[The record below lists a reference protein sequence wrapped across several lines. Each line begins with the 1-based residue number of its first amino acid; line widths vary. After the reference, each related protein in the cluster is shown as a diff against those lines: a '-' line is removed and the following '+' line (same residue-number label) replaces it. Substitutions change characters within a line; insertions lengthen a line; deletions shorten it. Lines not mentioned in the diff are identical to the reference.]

1 MLAAGAPQHTP
12 FMADESMQGLG
23 LHSLTYTL
31 PAYMDYAQQVATL
44 TKTLKKQGKAY
55 LNGESRPFCKMLE
68 LGQVQA
74 WGDVSNFLSKI
85 CL

>member
-1 MLAAGAPQHTP
+1 VLAAGAPQHTP

-31 PAYMDYAQQVATL
+31 PAYMDYAQQVTTL

-55 LNGESRPFCKMLE
+55 P
-68 LGQVQA
+68 
-74 WGDVSNFLSKI
+74 
-85 CL
+85 